1 MHQNMSLGSNG
12 VDRKHSLQKILTR
25 HWGTN
30 FCINCTSLTRFA
42 LSFVW

>member
-1 MHQNMSLGSNG
+1 MSLGSNG

-42 LSFVW
+42 LSFMW